1 MSRTR
6 TRSGSTDFLAPRLEM
21 MPLLDVVFLL
31 LTFFI
36 YSFVVMVRADTL
48 AVELSPVAGGGG
60 SAAGAAVEVLTIDGA
75 GELIYDG
82 RPIGGAALDTLL
94 RDLAADPASPTLFVS
109 QAAEGTADRGPV
121 LFELIQRIERA
132 GLRNVSLVGPPV
144 EDGGGGDA
152 GGG

>member
-1 MSRTR
+1 MNRTR
-6 TRSGSTDFLAPRLEM
+6 TRAGGSDVLAPRLEM

-60 SAAGAAVEVLTIDGA
+60 SAAGSAVEVLAIDGE
-75 GELIYDG
+75 GDLIYDG

-94 RDLAADPASPTLFVS
+94 RDLAADPASPTLYIS

-121 LFELIQRIERA
+121 VFELIQRIERA

-144 EDGGGGDA
+144 EEGPA